1 MHEAEIAA
9 GAVCE
14 CDFGS
19 FDLAIAEP
27 ASELP
32 NSLDYKEDAAHARV
46 IRGEAASVGIDGE
59 LAAEGDAT
67 VLDEAA
73 SLAHFAK
80 A

>member
-1 MHEAEIAA
+1 MHEAEITS

-14 CDFGS
+14 CDFGP

-32 NSLDYKEDAAHARV
+32 DSLDDEEDATHARV

-59 LAAEGDAT
+59 LAAEGDAI